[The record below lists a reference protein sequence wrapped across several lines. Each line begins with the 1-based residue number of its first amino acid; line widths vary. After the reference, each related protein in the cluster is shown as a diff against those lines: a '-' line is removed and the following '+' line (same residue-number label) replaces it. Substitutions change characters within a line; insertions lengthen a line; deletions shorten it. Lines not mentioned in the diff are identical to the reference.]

1 MSLFRH
7 SRHVALLLAFLF
19 LSCAVAA
26 LAQETPKPPEP
37 TAEQIAA
44 AEAEKPPREQTIYIP
59 YSKLR
64 SIFEKE
70 GRGVFVPYDE
80 FQRLWK
86 AARDATKKL
95 EEYKPPIGALIAEI
109 DSQATVNRDVMT
121 VQARLQIE
129 ALTEGWHEVPLRLTH
144 AAIRSAKI
152 GDQPAR
158 ILYSPETGYRLLV
171 EKKGKQAE
179 RIELVLEYSKAFTKQ
194 PGTNSVEFD
203 APQAP
208 VNRWQIK
215 IAEPGVKVNVH
226 PNISTTDA
234 GAEMM
239 GDAPPADPDK
249 PEPAAA
255 PAKETLVQAFVGA
268 ADVVRI
274 DWTAKAEGA
283 AGLAALV
290 TVQARQEVTIDEG
303 VIRTRVNLAYDITRA
318 DITQL
323 TVEVPA
329 DHNVVNVFDPNVQKW
344 EKKTEGP
351 LQTLTITLFQPTR
364 GAQNVMIEL
373 EKFAG
378 DKEMPQEM
386 MHAEIKAPVVRAVQA
401 GTPEAMTNIGRQQ
414 GVVVV
419 RLGTALRG
427 EVTSRTGLL
436 QIDAAE
442 LPAPLAG
449 QEWTFAY
456 RYAALPFDLM
466 ISVEKLLPQIEVEE
480 LVEAY
485 IEPNQITLDLLA
497 ILNIERAGVFQI
509 ELEIPEGYEVRTVQG
524 RDVSGALAVAVDSHH
539 VDEVEFVPD
548 PAKPEVKAKKKTKL
562 LVNLA
567 RRALGRVALW
577 VELQKRQEDPNL
589 LQPTGAISVINV
601 PVPRVQPSSVART
614 SGRLIVYA
622 PESLRVNPK
631 EMKGLRPISL
641 GEALANIE
649 STRGDRFPGL
659 GQIAAYAYTQEPAS
673 LIVEGQRR
681 KPYLEARELLSAHIE
696 SGVVRFAAT
705 FFYDIRYSSVRTLRI
720 DVPAAIAD
728 EIRNQ
733 TPAFREQRIEPQPM
747 DVAKD
752 YVAWQIAGEG
762 ELLGNV
768 TVKFEWEKKLPEMK
782 EGQGTK
788 IDLPLLR
795 AVGVDRFWGQIT
807 ASKAETIEI
816 APLEGFKGLRPI
828 DPQRDLMPGAEVTDA
843 ARAWEFHD
851 DWSLALE
858 ATRYKPHDVKHTSID
873 RALVRMV
880 VTRGDQIAVQALYR
894 LRSARQRIP
903 LKLPGINPG
912 DAEQMARSLDSQA
925 LKINNQPVGLESDG
939 KTEFYIPLTGH
950 SPDEEILVELRYT
963 AAGDQ
968 SRLDLP
974 EFPEDPAVQ
983 QVYLAVYLPEEL
995 KLLGFGGPWTDESS
1009 TTWIDRPFRDAGPSD
1024 ETILS
1029 QLRAGIANC
1038 EMAGEGFPLDGERY
1052 LFSALRPAPAPAG
1065 SLRLTAMHRNAVYA
1079 GVFLLVAITGLVLTP
1094 RPAGVR
1100 LWWLAGLIVLIVL
1113 IAVFAPTLTQA
1124 VLGWPLYLA
1133 IGLVLVVWIAR
1144 YLAWCIPGCVNC
1156 CGAYFTRAATAATVA
1171 AATTAS
1177 AGEAAPNQPLVEAAR
1192 GETPFAPSTP
1202 PVPPASEERKEG
1214 GASNE

>member
-1 MSLFRH
+1 MSLRLRRL
-7 SRHVALLLAFLF
+7 SLPLVLVALL
-19 LSCAVAA
+19 AA
-26 LAQETPKPPEP
+26 SVQSQEPKPPEP
-37 TAEQIAA
+37 TPEQIAA
-44 AEAEKPPREQTIYIP
+44 AEADKPTREQTIYIP
-59 YSKLR
+59 YAKLR

-80 FQRLWK
+80 FQRMWK
-86 AARDATKKL
+86 AARDAARRI

-109 DSQATVNRDVMT
+109 DSQATVSKDVMN

-129 ALTEGWHEVPLRLTH
+129 VLTEGWHEVPLRLTH
-144 AAIRSAKI
+144 SAIRSAKI

-158 ILYSPETGYRLLV
+158 LIYSPDAGYRLLV

-179 RIELVLEYSKAFTKQ
+179 RIELVLEYSRAFTKQ

-208 VNRWQIK
+208 VNRWQIR

-234 GAEMM
+234 GAEKM
-239 GDAPPADPDK
+239 GDDAPPD
-249 PEPAAA
+249 PAAPMPA
-255 PAKETLVQAFVGA
+255 AKETLVQAFVGA

-303 VIRTRVNLAYDITRA
+303 VVRTRVNLAYDITRA
-318 DITQL
+318 DVTQL

-329 DHNVVNVFDPNVQKW
+329 DHNVVNVYDPNVQKW

-351 LQTLTITLFQPTR
+351 LQTLTITLYQPTR

-386 MHAEIKAPVVRAVQA
+386 MHAEIKAPVVRALQA
-401 GTPEAMTNIGRQQ
+401 GTPESMTNIGRQQ

-449 QEWTFAY
+449 QEWNFAY
-456 RYAALPFDLM
+456 RYAALPFDLVL
-466 ISVEKLLPQIEVEE
+466 SVEKLLPQIEVEE

-485 IEPNQITLDLLA
+485 VEPNQITLDLLA
-497 ILNIERAGVFQI
+497 VLNIERAGVFQI
-509 ELEIPEGYEVRTVQG
+509 ELEIPEGYDVRAVQG
-524 RDVSGALAVAVDSHH
+524 RDSVSGALAVAVDSFH
-539 VDEVEFVPD
+539 VDEVEYVPD

-589 LQPTGAISVINV
+589 LQPTGTISVISL
-601 PVPRVQPSSVART
+601 PVPRVQPASVART
-614 SGRLIVYA
+614 SGRVLVYA
-622 PESLRVNPK
+622 PESLRINPK
-631 EMKGLRPISL
+631 EVKGLRPISV

-659 GQIAAYAYTQEPAS
+659 GQIVAYAYTQEPAS

-681 KPYLEARELLSAHIE
+681 KPYIEARELLSAHIE
-696 SGVVRFAAT
+696 SGVVRFNAT
-705 FFYDIRYSSVRTLRI
+705 FFFDIKYSGVKSLRI
-720 DVPAAIAD
+720 DVPAALAGD
-728 EIRNQ
+728 IRNL
-733 TPAFREQRIEPQPM
+733 TPALREQRLEPQPM
-747 DVAKD
+747 DVAEK

-762 ELLGNV
+762 ELLGSV
-768 TVKFEWEKKLPEMK
+768 VVKFEWEKKLEEMT
-782 EGQGTK
+782 EGQSIK
-788 IDLPLLR
+788 INLPLLK

-816 APLEGFKGLRPI
+816 APAEGDKGLRPI

-843 ARAWEFHD
+843 ARAWEFQG
-851 DWSLALE
+851 DWQLALT

-873 RALVRMV
+873 RAFVRMV
-880 VTRGDQIAVQALYR
+880 VTRGDQVAVQALYR
-894 LRSARQRIP
+894 LRSARQRIAI
-903 LKLPGINPG
+903 KLPGIDPSNS
-912 DAEQMARSLDSQA
+912 EQMDRGLDSQS
-925 LKINNQPVGLESDG
+925 LRINNQPVNLESDQ
-939 KTEFYIPLTGH
+939 KTQFYIPLTGH

-963 AAGDQ
+963 VDGNQ
-968 SRLDLP
+968 SQLDLP

-983 QVYLAVYLPEEL
+983 RVDLAVYLPEEL
-995 KLLGFGGPWTDESS
+995 KLLGVSGPWTDESS
-1009 TTWIDRPFRDAGPSD
+1009 TTWIDRPFRDAGPD
-1024 ETILS
+1024 DDTILH
-1029 QLRAGIANC
+1029 QLRSGIVNC
-1038 EMAGEGFPLDGERY
+1038 ELAGEGFPLDGDRY
-1052 LFSALRPAPAPAG
+1052 LFSALRPAPAPDG
-1065 SLRLTAMHRNAVYA
+1065 SLRLTAVHRYGVYA
-1079 GVFLLVAITGLVLTP
+1079 AVFLLVAITGLILTP
-1094 RPAGVR
+1094 RPAGTR

-1124 VLGWPLYLA
+1124 ILGWPLYLA
-1133 IGLVLVVWIAR
+1133 IGLVLLVWLVR
-1144 YLAWCIPGCVNC
+1144 CLAWCVPGCVDC
-1156 CGAYFTRAATAATVA
+1156 CSSYFKRAATAATAATVVA
-1171 AATTAS
+1171 ATAS
-1177 AGEAAPNQPLVEAAR
+1177 PTTGETPAQPVADAAR
-1192 GETPFAPSTP
+1192 GDTPFAPATP
-1202 PVPPASEERKEG
+1202 PVPPAGEQPKEG
-1214 GASNE
+1214 GASHG